1 MTKKEF
7 IATCK
12 KVTGKQMEKFAENLC
27 YPITGFTDALLIYT
41 DNLIIERTSV
51 GHYYLLLA
59 NEDWY
64 EEDLNVLIDRLY
76 DYYIT
81 AVVGE

>member
-12 KVTGKQMEKFAENLC
+12 KVTGKQMEKVADDLC
-27 YPITGFTDALLIYT
+27 YPITGFTDALLVYA
-41 DNLIIERTSV
+41 DHLVIERTSV

-59 NEDWY
+59 NQDWY
-64 EEDLNVLIDRLY
+64 EEDLNILIDRLY
-76 DYYIT
+76 DYYNAAIL
-81 AVVGE
+81 GE